1 MDRAMDERN
10 LELVRRLVERL
21 EHLSADSTYA
31 HRASGLRGSL
41 LRYIERIEVGEKLT
55 DMDRSGLDELTVYGY
70 EIIELAAKEMG
81 AKRK

>member
-1 MDRAMDERN
+1 MADDGE

-21 EHLSADSTYA
+21 EHLSVDSTYA

-41 LRYIERIEVGEKLT
+41 LRYIERIEVGETLADT
-55 DMDRSGLDELTVYGY
+55 DRSGLDELTIYGY